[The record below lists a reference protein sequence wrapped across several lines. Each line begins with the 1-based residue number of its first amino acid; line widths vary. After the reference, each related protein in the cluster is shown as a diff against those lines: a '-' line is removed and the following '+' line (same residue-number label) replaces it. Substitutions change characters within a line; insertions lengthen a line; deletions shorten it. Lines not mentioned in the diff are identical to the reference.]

1 MVKKMSKSEK
11 VKRSKLKNQIKKLF
25 SNKAKLS
32 ALVDQVV
39 DDLIKDSH
47 SVINIKNK

>member
-1 MVKKMSKSEK
+1 
-11 VKRSKLKNQIKKLF
+11 
-25 SNKAKLS
+25 LS

-47 SVINIKNK
+47 SVINIKNKWMVLVFK